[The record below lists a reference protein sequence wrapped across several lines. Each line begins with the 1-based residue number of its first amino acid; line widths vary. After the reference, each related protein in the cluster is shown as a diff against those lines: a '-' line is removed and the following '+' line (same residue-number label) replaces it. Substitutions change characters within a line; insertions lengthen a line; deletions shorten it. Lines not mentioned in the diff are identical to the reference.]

1 MDGPF
6 LRPVGPHYPSSLKA
20 TLNVSITNQ
29 VLSLDQGPH
38 FFVWQAWPK
47 AARLLGFMK
56 KRYGSKKEC
65 MIRTIWK
72 LRNASSGEEYLLL
85 PTLANLV
92 LHCCAHK
99 WFGSPHTCLELESN
113 RLSLDCRWLH
123 TNNGR
128 TIALRSAWT
137 ESIPTSCRFCTPRY
151 DHVLQPPS
159 IIECWFVCE
168 KRVRQ

>member
-1 MDGPF
+1 MA
-6 LRPVGPHYPSSLKA
+6 LTS
-20 TLNVSITNQ
+20 
-29 VLSLDQGPH
+29 
-38 FFVWQAWPK
+38 
-47 AARLLGFMK
+47 RLLGFMK

-113 RLSLDCRWLH
+113 RLSLDCR
-123 TNNGR
+123 
-128 TIALRSAWT
+128 
-137 ESIPTSCRFCTPRY
+137 
-151 DHVLQPPS
+151 
-159 IIECWFVCE
+159 
-168 KRVRQ
+168 